1 MPLPAKILTIFTGTD
16 PKLHRLLRYWAA
28 TCLFYSISIA
38 LLLMEIHAGTAA
50 REPGYLLSAV
60 GAGGVVFFYLL
71 VRFSHRLRIQ
81 PWHLAFAQAVFAVLC
96 NVAGYAITGPLRGAS
111 LVILLVVIVF
121 CTFSLRPRQT
131 FLLCGLAI
139 ASLAATSAGLVGFDP
154 VAYPVAIEAFNVALG
169 SISMIAVATLT
180 AEMSRL
186 RNRLRRQKEELLQAV
201 AKIQTLATVDELTS
215 LANRRHMN
223 AVLQEQS
230 SNGGAVCIALLDIDY
245 FKNVNDRYGHAVGDS
260 VLRLF
265 ADTARAE
272 LRANDVLARW
282 GGEEFLLML
291 PETALADAVRVL
303 ERMAARFSACSVDGI
318 DPSIHITFSAGAAQR
333 APGEAL
339 DTTISRA
346 DKAMYQAKSSGRNR
360 IVSA

>member
-1 MPLPAKILTIFTGTD
+1 
-16 PKLHRLLRYWAA
+16 LHRLLRYWAA
-28 TCLFYSISIA
+28 TCLFYLISIA
-38 LLLMEIHAGTAA
+38 LLQMEIRAGIAQ
-50 REPGYLLSAV
+50 REAGNLLSMIGV
-60 GAGGVVFFYLL
+60 SGVVGFYVL
-71 VRFSHRLRIQ
+71 VRLSRQLRIE

-96 NVAGYAITGPLRGAS
+96 NVAGYAITGPIRGAS
-111 LVILLVVIVF
+111 LAVLLVVIVF

-131 FLLCGLAI
+131 YMLCALAI
-139 ASLAATSAGLVGFDP
+139 LTLGATSAWLVGLDP
-154 VAYPVAIEAFNVALG
+154 AAYPVPVEIFNVALG

-201 AKIQTLATVDELTS
+201 AKIQTLATEDELTS

-223 AVLQEQS
+223 AVLAQQS
-230 SNGGAVCIALLDIDY
+230 ARAGQVCIALLDIDY
-245 FKNVNDRYGHAVGDS
+245 FKSVNDRYGHAVGDT

-265 ADTARAE
+265 ADTARKE
-272 LRANDVLARW
+272 LRGNDVLARW

-291 PETALADAVRVL
+291 PDTSLEDAVRVL
-303 ERMAARFSACSVDGI
+303 QRMAARFSACSVDGI

-333 APGEAL
+333 IAGEAL
-339 DTTISRA
+339 DATISRA
-346 DKAMYQAKSSGRNR
+346 DKAMYKAKSGGRNQ

>member
-1 MPLPAKILTIFTGTD
+1 MPLPTKIVALLTGSD

-28 TCLFYSISIA
+28 TCLFYVISIV
-38 LLLMEIHAGTAA
+38 LLQMEIRAGIAQ
-50 REPGYLLSAV
+50 REAGDLLSIV
-60 GAGGVVFFYLL
+60 GATGVVSFYLL
-71 VRFSHRLRIQ
+71 VRLSRQLRIE

-96 NVAGYAITGPLRGAS
+96 NVAGYAITGAIRGAS
-111 LVILLVVIVF
+111 LAVLLVVIVF

-131 FLLCGLAI
+131 YILCGLAI
-139 ASLAATSAGLVGFDP
+139 VTLAATSAWLVQLDP
-154 VAYPVAIEAFNVALG
+154 VAYPVAVEIFNVSLA

-186 RNRLRRQKEELLQAV
+186 RNRLRRQKEELLLAV

-230 SNGGAVCIALLDIDY
+230 ARGELVCIALLDIDF
-245 FKNVNDRYGHAVGDS
+245 FKSVNDRYGHATGDR

-272 LRANDVLARW
+272 LRGNDVLARW

-291 PETALADAVRVL
+291 PDTTLPDASRVL
-303 ERMAARFSACSVDGI
+303 ERMARRFSACSVEGI
-318 DPSIHITFSAGAAQR
+318 DPGIHITFSAGVTQR
-333 APGEAL
+333 AGAESL
-339 DTTISRA
+339 DATISRA
-346 DKAMYQAKSSGRNR
+346 DKAMYEAKSGGRNR
-360 IVSA
+360 IVSV

>member
-1 MPLPAKILTIFTGTD
+1 MHFPAEKLSILTGSD

-28 TCLFYSISIA
+28 TCLFYVISIA
-38 LLLMEIHAGTAA
+38 LLQMEIRAGIAQ
-50 REPGYLLSAV
+50 REAGNLLSIIGV
-60 GAGGVVFFYLL
+60 TGVVSFYLL
-71 VRFSHRLRIQ
+71 VRLSRQLRIA

-96 NVAGYAITGPLRGAS
+96 NVAGYAITGPIRGAS
-111 LVILLVVIVF
+111 LAVLLVVIVF

-131 FLLCGLAI
+131 YILCALAI
-139 ASLAATSAGLVGFDP
+139 ITLAGTSAWLNSLDP
-154 VAYPVAIEAFNVALG
+154 AAYPVPVEVFNVALG

-186 RNRLRRQKEELLQAV
+186 RNRLRHQKEELLQAV

-223 AVLQEQS
+223 AVLQAQS
-230 SNGGAVCIALLDIDY
+230 SRGELVCIALLDIDY
-245 FKNVNDRYGHAVGDS
+245 FKSVNDRYGHAVGDS

-291 PETALADAVRVL
+291 PDTTLADAIRVL
-303 ERMAARFSACSVDGI
+303 ERMAARFSACSVQGI
-318 DPSIHITFSAGAAQR
+318 DPDIHITFSAGATQR
-333 APGEAL
+333 SEGEPL

-346 DKAMYQAKSSGRNR
+346 DKAMYQAKSGGRNQ
-360 IVSA
+360 IVSV